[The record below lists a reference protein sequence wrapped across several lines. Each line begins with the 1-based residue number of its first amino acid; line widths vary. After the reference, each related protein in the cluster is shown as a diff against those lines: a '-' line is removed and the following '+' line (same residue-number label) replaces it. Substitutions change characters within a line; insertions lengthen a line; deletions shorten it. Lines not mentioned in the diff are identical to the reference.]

1 MRRAGAPLALAVR
14 RLAARPGG
22 PLLTGIGV
30 AIGAAALAAVLV
42 SNTVV
47 EDRAVADAVSRLPA
61 AQRVVSVS
69 WVAPLGQAL
78 GDRDEAARRAL
89 ASLELGESQRA
100 VAFRTTRLGG
110 RLVRLAAFDRAS
122 RVLEPT
128 SGRMPRPC
136 SSGSCELVVLDAPRI
151 PAVGKLGVV
160 GSASARRDFP
170 VERYTGTP
178 SAAAPVLVADGVGGL
193 SARPEV
199 SGLFRTV
206 TWAVALQPDRLDAD
220 TVAGLPA
227 RIAELDTGL
236 RVQSGEFAIDA
247 PLEDLRAAAER
258 AKVASRRQ
266 LLVAGAGTALFLAFV
281 VLAAARIR
289 RGVGATAFRLRRL
302 GGRRWQVALENVAY
316 VALIAVPAVL
326 LGWCLG
332 IAGGALVAGMAGEP
346 AGDVVRRSVLRGEG
360 LAVLLAA
367 MLVATVA
374 LVATV
379 QARTLEVR
387 GRSVGAVDVA
397 IVGVLAVLATAVLL
411 GETDSA
417 ALARGGGTGSVL
429 LSLPILIALAGA
441 LLTARL
447 LGPVLRLA
455 ERALPAGPTSLRLA
469 FLSLARNAGPA
480 AVTVASLAVTAAMAV
495 FAFAY
500 DATLD
505 RNQQDAAGFAVPLD
519 YVVARDDTRAQAFA
533 TRDLAQSYADPVGVV
548 RRTGEAPSLNR
559 RERLTM
565 LGIPAGVIP
574 ELRWRD
580 DFSTDTPEELS
591 RAIAFDGGG
600 LRGVPI
606 PAAAR
611 ELVFPRTVRGDPV
624 RITASIQRPDGG
636 FATVDLA
643 GETADP
649 DVRGKLP
656 ANARGGK
663 LVALALGFPPG
674 EEFTAAHRATGSDA
688 VPDVFVRGTL
698 RLGRPFAITGRGRQ
712 PLPLDY
718 RDWVLADG
726 SAGSGG
732 SASSVRIRYFLSQ
745 ERAFRIRPRQPTD
758 GQPIPVIA
766 SRSLADLAGDDA
778 VIPIRVGQAE
788 LRARIVDTARRFPT
802 LRGDFLVADRAALEM
817 AANAVVPG
825 TAVPDEV
832 WLRGPPGEEREL
844 RAAAPLPVRV
854 ASRDALA
861 EELRGDSVSRG
872 VSLALVA
879 TALLAAVLAIVGLLL
894 TIAVDVRDNRPELFD
909 LETLGVDPAGLARH
923 VWLRLALVLAAGLVA
938 GLLTGVA
945 MAFLVTDIVAVTA
958 NLTEAEPPIRIV
970 VDWPAL
976 LLGIAVFA
984 VGALAAAAL
993 IARSQFRDPAP
1004 DRPSTT

>member
-1 MRRAGAPLALAVR
+1 MLTAL
-14 RLAARPGG
+14 
-22 PLLTGIGV
+22 GV

-47 EDRAVADAVSRLPA
+47 EDRAVADAVARLPA
-61 AQRVVSVS
+61 DQRVVSVS
-69 WVAPLGQAL
+69 WVAPLGQEL
-78 GDRDEAARRAL
+78 GDRDRAARAAL
-89 ASLELGESQRA
+89 ASLDLGQTRRA
-100 VAFRTTRLGG
+100 VAFRTARLDG
-110 RLVRLAAFDRAS
+110 RLVRLAAFDEAS

-136 SSGSCELVVLDAPRI
+136 SSRSCELVVLDAPRI
-151 PAVGKLGVV
+151 PAVGELDVV
-160 GSASARRDFP
+160 GSASARRGFP

-178 SAAAPVLVADGVGGL
+178 SAEAPVLVADGVEGL
-193 SARPEV
+193 SDRREV
-199 SGLFRTV
+199 EGLFRTV
-206 TWAVALQPDRLDAD
+206 TWAVALDPDRLDAD

-227 RIAELDTGL
+227 RIAELDTRL
-236 RVQSGEFAIDA
+236 RAQSGEFAIDA

-258 AKVASRRQ
+258 AEVASRRQ

-302 GGRRWQVALENVAY
+302 GGRRWQVALENLAY

-326 LGWCLG
+326 VGWCLG
-332 IAGGALVAGMAGEP
+332 IAGGALIANAAGEP
-346 AGDVVRRSVLRGEG
+346 VGDVVRRSALTGEG

-367 MLVATVA
+367 MVIATLA

-397 IVGVLAVLATAVLL
+397 IVGVLAVLATAALL

-417 ALARGGGTGSVL
+417 ALAAGGGTGSVL

-447 LGPVLRLA
+447 LGPTLRLA

-469 FLSLARNAGPA
+469 LLSLARNAGPA
-480 AVTVASLAVTAAMAV
+480 AVTVACLTVTAAMAV
-495 FAFAY
+495 FALAY

-505 RNQQDAAGFAVPLD
+505 RNQRDTAAFAVPLD

-533 TRDLAQSYADPVGVV
+533 TRDLSRSYEDPVGVV

-580 DFSTDTPEELS
+580 DFSDETREGLS
-591 RAIAFDGGG
+591 RAIAFEGGE

-606 PAAAR
+606 PASAR
-611 ELVFPRTVRGDPV
+611 ELVFPRIVRGDPV
-624 RITASIQRPDGG
+624 RITANIQRRDGG
-636 FATVDLA
+636 FTVLDLLGRTA
-643 GETADP
+643 GP
-649 DVRGKLP
+649 DVRAALP
-656 ANARGGK
+656 TNARGGK
-663 LVALALGFPPG
+663 LVGLALGFPPG
-674 EEFTAAHRATGSDA
+674 EEFTAAHRATGSEQI
-688 VPDVFVRGTL
+688 PDIFVRGTL
-698 RLGRPFAITGRGRQ
+698 RLGRPFAVTAEGRQ
-712 PLPLDY
+712 PLALDY

-745 ERAFRIRPRQPTD
+745 ERRFRIRPRQPTD
-758 GQPIPVIA
+758 GRPIPVIA
-766 SRSLADLAGDDA
+766 SRSLADAAGDAD
-778 VIPIRVGQAE
+778 VVPIRVGLAE
-788 LRARIVDTARRFPT
+788 LRARIVATAERFPT
-802 LRGDFLVADRAALEM
+802 LRGDFLIADRTAVDT

-832 WLRGPPGEEREL
+832 WLRGPPGEAREL

-854 ASRDALA
+854 SSRDAL
-861 EELRGDSVSRG
+861 ERELRSDSVSRG

-879 TALLAAVLAIVGLLL
+879 AALLAAALAIVGLLL

-909 LETLGVDPAGLARH
+909 LETLGVDPTGLARH
-923 VWLRLALVLAAGLVA
+923 VWLRLALVLGVGLVA

-945 MAFLVTDIVAVTA
+945 MAFLVTDVVAVTA
-958 NLTEAEPPIRIV
+958 NLTEAEPPIRTV
-970 VDWPAL
+970 VNWPLLAAGLAL
-976 LLGIAVFA
+976 FA
-984 VGALAAAAL
+984 VGALVAAAL
-993 IARSQFRDPAP
+993 LARAQFRGPAP
-1004 DRPSTT
+1004 DRPSTA